1 MTDAKTPDLELTPSE
16 RRSAQRV
23 SVEMFVREHD
33 GERSWVHPAT
43 NLSASGLF
51 IESHSY
57 SHRSAIER
65 QHMELEFE
73 LPELEAPITV
83 RGEVV
88 AMRRVNGY
96 AHGLAVAFVDLP
108 TAHHDAIASFVAQR
122 LDDGDAVGPS
132 DEAAPTSD

>member
-1 MTDAKTPDLELTPSE
+1 MSDAKTTDSDLAPED

-23 SVEMFVREHD
+23 AVEMFVREHD
-33 GERSWVHPAT
+33 GDRMWVHPAT

-57 SHRSAIER
+57 SQRSAIDRE
-65 QHMELEFE
+65 HMVLEFE
-73 LPELEAPITV
+73 LPELEAPIQV

-96 AHGLAVAFVDLP
+96 AHGLAVAFVDLSN
-108 TAHHDAIASFVAQR
+108 AQHDAIAAFVAQR
-122 LDDGDAVGPS
+122 LEDGDDEGPT